1 MQLQG
6 DMTSGVCQDP
16 QRCFLR
22 LHCSICPLQFSHPA
36 TAGILYLELPI
47 LEMGCLRMA
56 SGKLV
61 LRQHT
66 WSGIFWNG
74 AEIETFKS

>member
-47 LEMGCLRMA
+47 ALGWP
-56 SGKLV
+56 LV
-61 LRQHT
+61 N
-66 WSGIFWNG
+66 WS
-74 AEIETFKS
+74 